1 MRTVIYVY
9 FRGQVLKKERYGMKV
24 KVFQILRFL
33 YFSGCFFVVFTI
45 HAHAY
50 IDPSTVTYV
59 IQGIAGVFIAV
70 GAALTIF
77 RHKIKAAW
85 SKWYYG
91 QVAKRTQK
99 KAEKLAQADRK
110 SE

>member
-1 MRTVIYVY
+1 MEKEIDVMRA
-9 FRGQVLKKERYGMKV
+9 R
-24 KVFQILRFL
+24 VFQILRFM
-33 YFSGCFFVVFTI
+33 YFFSCFLVVFTL

-59 IQGIAGVFIAV
+59 IQGVAGVFIAV

-85 SKWYYG
+85 NKWYYG

-99 KAEKLAQADRK
+99 KAEKLAQADHK

>member
-1 MRTVIYVY
+1 MFVLG
-9 FRGQVLKKERYGMKV
+9 GQVLEKEKYGMKAN
-24 KVFQILRFL
+24 VFRIMRFM
-33 YFSGCFFVVFTI
+33 YFFSCFFVVFTI

-59 IQGIAGVFIAV
+59 IQGIAGVFIAI

-85 SKWYYG
+85 NKWYYA

-99 KAEKLAQADRK
+99 KAEKLAQADHK